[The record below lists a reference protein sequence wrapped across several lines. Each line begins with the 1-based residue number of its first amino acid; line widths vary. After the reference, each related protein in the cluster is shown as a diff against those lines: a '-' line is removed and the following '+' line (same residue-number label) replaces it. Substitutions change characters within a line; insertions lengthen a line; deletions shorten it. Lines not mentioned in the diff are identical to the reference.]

1 MGQASWNATR
11 RIMDILT
18 SFSPYWGDLW
28 ACYLEVEIEG
38 FRVNLRKVR
47 RLRSYARRGH
57 AVWTRNHDHFEEQ
70 RQHSWD
76 KYHPHS
82 MNTDKGFSS
91 ICKTLTKTEGFP
103 ATSVGL
109 GAPLSNSDQELNF
122 VYFGE
127 TGSIGM
133 GIANESVPLH
143 LKPHE
148 TGREQKAWYFASA
161 VLQQPYST
169 VTGQLNVVVVQ
180 ARSLRR
186 SEGIGGVMQRCGV
199 SFGLKPF
206 VQLSINSGD
215 SKAMPREWRTTTVRG
230 LQGLGSSSLPVWNEK
245 FCICLRGNEVA
256 VRLEVLTDT
265 FPRPALLGSARI
277 PINLLQQGSMSSW
290 VPVYNGVRQVGQVLL
305 RCSYSVPPRE
315 INVTHDE
322 AEALSIFRRLH
333 AHKGGQVDCSLVLS
347 ELTLLGYPQD
357 KVDERIYLADPRCS
371 GKMSYMQYWNGVLPH
386 VFEEHMRQG
395 MGHVRHMSCCD
406 AVSHVRHVPCCHAV
420 KHVAS
425 SLHPSQ
431 MLTARGERGVEAG
444 RAGAGGNGDGL
455 SDGVVDSVGALGLD
469 DDRKSVGALGL
480 DDDRKIGVHEDCNIG
495 IHRSSAHIDS
505 KHLGA
510 ALVRVDGVVLHSE
523 TANAGSYEGINGQ
536 YQRSNTLCN
545 RRAVYTKV
553 GHSKTCMWWGNVDG
567 KISWCLGPK
576 DMVGG
581 EVMWAFVE
589 SMGLGPEE
597 AGTRAW
603 TVFNSKSASW
613 EEQNGIC
620 VVNCDPPA
628 LMTDQEEAIVNEMS
642 SNPKKACAPLS
653 PAESMTGHSPEEAQH
668 GSGEG
673 TERQGAGDEMTEVAE
688 QVMSRSI
695 LFSVLGFEITVGLL
709 RAATQLDLPQV
720 YIFVYVCM

>member
-1 MGQASWNATR
+1 
-11 RIMDILT
+11 MDILT

-70 RQHSWD
+70 RQHSWA
-76 KYHPHS
+76 KYHTHS

-91 ICKTLTKTEGFP
+91 ICKTLTKSEGFP

-127 TGSIGM
+127 TGSIGV

-161 VLQQPYST
+161 VLQPPYST

-186 SEGIGGVMQRCGV
+186 SEGVGGVLQRCGV
-199 SFGLKPF
+199 GFGLKPF
-206 VQLSINSGD
+206 VQLSVNSGD

-230 LQGLGSSSLPVWNEK
+230 LRSLRSSSSPVWNEE
-245 FCICLRGNEVA
+245 FRICLRGNEVA

-265 FPRPALLGSARI
+265 FPRPSLLGSARI

-305 RCSYSVPPRE
+305 RSSYSVAPWE
-315 INVTHDE
+315 MNVTHDE

-333 AHKGGQVDCSLVLS
+333 AHKGGQVDCSLVYS

-371 GKMSYMQYWNGVLPH
+371 GKMSCMQYWNGVLPH

-395 MGHVRHMSCCD
+395 MGHVRQMSCCD
-406 AVSHVRHVPCCHAV
+406 AVSRD
-420 KHVAS
+420 AS

-455 SDGVVDSVGALGLD
+455 SDGVLDSVDTIALRLD
-469 DDRKSVGALGL
+469 HHSRIVID
-480 DDDRKIGVHEDCNIG
+480 EDSNKGIDEDSNKG

-523 TANAGSYEGINGQ
+523 TDSVLHSETANAGSYEGINGQ

-545 RRAVYTKV
+545 GRAVYTKV

-567 KISWCLGPK
+567 KISWCVGPK

-581 EVMWAFVE
+581 GVMWAFVE
-589 SMGLGPEE
+589 SLGLGPEE

-603 TVFNSKSASW
+603 TVFNYKRASW

-620 VVNCDPPA
+620 VVNCDSPA
-628 LMTDQEEAIVNEMS
+628 TTTDQEEAIVNEMS
-642 SNPKKACAPLS
+642 RSPRKACAPLS
-653 PAESMTGHSPEEAQH
+653 AAQSMTGHSPEEVQR

-673 TERQGAGDEMTEVAE
+673 TERQVAGDEMTEVAE

-709 RAATQLDLPQV
+709 RAATQLDLSQV
-720 YIFVYVCM
+720 CIFVYVCMYTYT